1 MDEQIP
7 AHLPAAI
14 RTSLSN
20 QGITEL
26 RPCQLKALD
35 RGLLSSASLL
45 ICTPTASGKT
55 LVAEIAMMNAIENHA
70 GKTVYIVPLK
80 ALANEKY
87 REFSERYGNSCKIA
101 LSIGDSDSAE
111 PYLQDFDIII
121 CTAEKLDSLIRHD
134 CPWLAQVKIVIVD
147 EIHLINDPSRG
158 PTLEI
163 LVTILR
169 QVHPSIQIIGLS
181 ATIGNPEQLSQWLG
195 AELIL
200 DDFRP
205 TKLKKGVYLQ
215 GQVTFEDHQ
224 GYNVQDDK
232 S

>member
-87 REFSERYGNSCKIA
+87 REFSERYGNRCKIA

-121 CTAEKLDSLIRHD
+121 C
-134 CPWLAQVKIVIVD
+134 
-147 EIHLINDPSRG
+147 
-158 PTLEI
+158 
-163 LVTILR
+163 
-169 QVHPSIQIIGLS
+169 
-181 ATIGNPEQLSQWLG
+181 
-195 AELIL
+195 
-200 DDFRP
+200 
-205 TKLKKGVYLQ
+205 
-215 GQVTFEDHQ
+215 
-224 GYNVQDDK
+224 
-232 S
+232 